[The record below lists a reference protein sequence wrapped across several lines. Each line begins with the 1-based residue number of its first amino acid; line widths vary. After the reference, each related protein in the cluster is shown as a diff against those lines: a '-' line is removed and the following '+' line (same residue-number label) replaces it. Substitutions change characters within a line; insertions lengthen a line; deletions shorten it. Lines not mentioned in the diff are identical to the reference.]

1 MSSFS
6 QICRTAGEL
15 VVRLFQEVQID
26 DNSEPEDG
34 IDDRNNISL
43 PEKLKLAIEFS
54 LKTATPQQNLQ
65 TLKKD
70 LIFHKNN

>member
-54 LKTATPQQNLQ
+54 LKTATPEQICRL
-65 TLKKD
+65 
-70 LIFHKNN
+70 